1 MKRDIKY
8 RHKRQGGISKRSKV
22 SSVLDPIEDCWEIR
36 AEEWTSEKGK
46 KNGRNRRQ
54 ERRALKSGQKGSEKI
69 QTLRDQGQAKQLIV
83 SGLEQIVHLSDL
95 TFVYRFKN
103 RILTVG

>member
-8 RHKRQGGISKRSKV
+8 RHKRQGGISKSSKV
-22 SSVLDPIEDCWEIR
+22 SSVLDPIEDCWEIQ

-46 KNGRNRRQ
+46 KNRRNRRQ

-69 QTLRDQGQAKQLIV
+69 PDPTRLGTSK
-83 SGLEQIVHLSDL
+83 
-95 TFVYRFKN
+95 TVYCFRPRTN
-103 RILTVG
+103 RKFISERNKWFYA

>member
-46 KNGRNRRQ
+46 K
-54 ERRALKSGQKGSEKI
+54 K
-69 QTLRDQGQAKQLIV
+69 
-83 SGLEQIVHLSDL
+83 
-95 TFVYRFKN
+95 
-103 RILTVG
+103 

>member
-22 SSVLDPIEDCWEIR
+22 SSVLDPIEECWEIR

-46 KNGRNRRQ
+46 KNRRNRRQ

-69 QTLRDQGQAKQLIV
+69 PDPTRPGTSKTADCFRPRTNSTLIRLDIC
-83 SGLEQIVHLSDL
+83 IP
-95 TFVYRFKN
+95 F
-103 RILTVG
+103 

>member
-1 MKRDIKY
+1 MKRYIKY
-8 RHKRQGGISKRSKV
+8 RHKRQGGISKSSKV

-69 QTLRDQGQAKQLIV
+69 PDPTRLGTSKTADCFRPRTNSTLIRLDIF
-83 SGLEQIVHLSDL
+83 IP
-95 TFVYRFKN
+95 F
-103 RILTVG
+103 

>member
-8 RHKRQGGISKRSKV
+8 RHKRQGGISKSSKV

-46 KNGRNRRQ
+46 K
-54 ERRALKSGQKGSEKI
+54 K
-69 QTLRDQGQAKQLIV
+69 
-83 SGLEQIVHLSDL
+83 
-95 TFVYRFKN
+95 
-103 RILTVG
+103 

>member
-8 RHKRQGGISKRSKV
+8 RHKRQGGISKSSKV

-46 KNGRNRRQ
+46 KMEETEGKK
-54 ERRALKSGQKGSEKI
+54 EEP
-69 QTLRDQGQAKQLIV
+69 
-83 SGLEQIVHLSDL
+83 
-95 TFVYRFKN
+95 
-103 RILTVG
+103 